1 MADETRYIMS
11 RADDD
16 RERYRLR
23 GLEAATDQFTIGHL
37 TATGLG
43 DGWRCSK

>member
-1 MADETRYIMS
+1 MADETRYIMG

-23 GLEAATDQFTIGHL
+23 GLEAATD
-37 TATGLG
+37 
-43 DGWRCSK
+43 